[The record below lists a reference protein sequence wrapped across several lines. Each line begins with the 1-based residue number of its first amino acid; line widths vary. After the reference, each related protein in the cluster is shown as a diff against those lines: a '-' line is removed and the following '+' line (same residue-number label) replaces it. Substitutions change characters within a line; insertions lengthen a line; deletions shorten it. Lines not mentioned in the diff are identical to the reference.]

1 MPKTKFQRVIFTCIG
16 VFFMATT
23 MAIFNKY
30 LVMGRF
36 SGELFRQVGI
46 SFLEKAPLAFVLQFF
61 LVQPFAGGQAAKYP
75 LENPIFS
82 RILRTGFTVPVL
94 CPIMCLYANCINMI
108 RFHWNFGR
116 MLESV
121 VTRMPIN
128 WIFAFCVQV
137 WILGPLN
144 RRVFQLIFPEKQLP
158 GGVKS
163 KCFSLHGPGFRAFFL

>member
-1 MPKTKFQRVIFTCIG
+1 MPKTKFQLVIITCIG

-144 RRVFQLIFPEKQLP
+144 RRVFQLIFPEKQLQ
-158 GGVKS
+158 
-163 KCFSLHGPGFRAFFL
+163 AA